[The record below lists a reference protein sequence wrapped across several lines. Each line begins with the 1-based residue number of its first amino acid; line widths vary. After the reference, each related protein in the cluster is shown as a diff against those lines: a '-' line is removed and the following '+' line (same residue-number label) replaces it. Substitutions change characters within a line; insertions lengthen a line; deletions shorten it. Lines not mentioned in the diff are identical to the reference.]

1 MEAIPI
7 GLFWSIAIWAVFKR
21 NHALIY
27 LFFATMPF
35 GSFAALPTAI
45 TGGLTLTP
53 TPIVGLLMIA
63 KELTSAGGM
72 RNAVAEALKP
82 SGTLLLFLFWL
93 VACIATVFMPR
104 FFAGQVEVVPVRSVG
119 LFSTSMLYPT
129 LQNVSQ
135 IVYTT
140 ISVLT
145 VFVFAR
151 ILRTR
156 AMRQHAL
163 MAICLGAVV
172 TIFTG
177 LIDFLSQSL
186 SLQSALEVFRT
197 ASYTLLT
204 EDEVMGSKRVVGLM
218 PEASSFGGL
227 VLAFLAAL
235 YFFRRAMDVG
245 ILRDRVVPA
254 LIVALLALVWLST
267 SSSAYLGLALFG
279 ATLAAEWCWRLWAA
293 GRNPYLRRGLG
304 SEFWFGMLGIG
315 LLLAVVIVA
324 PEIFSPMIKM
334 IDVMVFQK
342 STTSSFEER
351 SMWTQVSWNA
361 LMATHGLGVGMG
373 GTRASNFAV
382 ALTSNAG
389 FLGAAFYFMF
399 VLQCFLFRKARSNDA
414 QGAALLSA
422 CRWSYL
428 PAFCALLTVGTTPD
442 FGLFNAFLYGFA
454 VAIAHKEVRAV
465 PVARAWHRI
474 VRKRT
479 TGLVHARSQGLAIGR
494 SAGAD

>member
-7 GLFWSIAIWAVFKR
+7 GLFWCIALWALFQR
-21 NHALIY
+21 PHALIY

-63 KELTSAGGM
+63 KELTSANGL
-72 RNAVAEALKP
+72 RIAVAGALKP
-82 SGTLLLFLFWL
+82 SGLLILFLFWL
-93 VACIATVFMPR
+93 VACTATVFMPR
-104 FFAGQVEVVPVRSVG
+104 FFAGQIEVVPVRSVG
-119 LFSTSMLYPT
+119 LFSTSMLFPT

-151 ILRTR
+151 ILRTPD
-156 AMRQHAL
+156 MRQHAL
-163 MAICLGAVV
+163 VALCLGAVV
-172 TIFTG
+172 VIFTG
-177 LIDFLSQSL
+177 LIDFVSQSL

-227 VLAFLAAL
+227 VLSFLAAL
-235 YFFRRAMDVG
+235 YFFRRAMSAG
-245 ILRDRVVPA
+245 LLRDRVVPV
-254 LIVALLALVWLST
+254 LIAALLALVWLST

-279 ATLAAEWCWRLWAA
+279 ATLVVEWCWRLFAA
-293 GRNPYLRRGLG
+293 GRNPYLRHGLAG
-304 SEFWFGMLGIG
+304 EFWLAMLAIG
-315 LLLAVVIVA
+315 FLLAVTIVA
-324 PEIFSPMIKM
+324 PQTFAPMIKM

-342 STTSSFEER
+342 SSTSSFEER

-361 LMATHGLGVGMG
+361 LISTHGLGVGMG
-373 GTRASNFAV
+373 GTRASNFVV
-382 ALTSNAG
+382 ALSSNAG
-389 FLGAAFYFMF
+389 FLGAALYFMF
-399 VLQCFLFRKARSNDA
+399 VLQCLLFRRAAPGDT
-414 QGAALLSA
+414 QGVALLSA

-428 PAFCALLTVGTTPD
+428 PAFCAILTVGTTPD
-442 FGLFNAFLYGFA
+442 FGLFNAFLYGFS
-454 VAIAHKEVRAV
+454 VAIAHRPSAVRTSAQPRSV
-465 PVARAWHRI
+465 QNPSLARTLRAE
-474 VRKRT
+474 
-479 TGLVHARSQGLAIGR
+479 
-494 SAGAD
+494 

>member
-7 GLFWSIAIWAVFKR
+7 GLFWCIALWAVCQR
-21 NHALIY
+21 QHALIY

-35 GSFAALPTAI
+35 GSFAALPTAM

-53 TPIVGLLMIA
+53 TPIVGLLLIG
-63 KELTSAGGM
+63 KELTSAGGV
-72 RNAVAEALKP
+72 RTAIASALKP
-82 SGTLLLFLFWL
+82 SGLLLLFLFWL

-104 FFAGQVEVVPVRSVG
+104 FFAGQIEVVPVRSVG
-119 LFSTSMLYPT
+119 LFSTSMLFPT

-145 VFVFAR
+145 VFVFSR
-151 ILRTR
+151 ILRTPE
-156 AMRQHAL
+156 MRQHAL
-163 MAICLGAVV
+163 MALCLGAVV

-177 LIDFLSQSL
+177 LIDFVSQSL

-227 VLAFLAAL
+227 VLSFLAAL
-235 YFFRRAMDVG
+235 YFFRRAMP
-245 ILRDRVVPA
+245 IALMRDRIMPI
-254 LIVALLALVWLST
+254 LIAALLALVWLST

-279 ATLAAEWCWRLWAA
+279 ATLIVEWCWRLFAA
-293 GRNPYLRRGLG
+293 GGNPYLRRGLAG
-304 SEFWFGMLGIG
+304 EFWLGMLGIG

-324 PEIFSPMIKM
+324 PQVFAPMIKM

-361 LMATHGLGVGMG
+361 LLSTHGLGVGMG
-373 GTRASNFAV
+373 GTRASNFVV
-382 ALTSNAG
+382 ALASNAG
-389 FLGAAFYFMF
+389 FLGAALYFMF
-399 VLQCFLFRKARSNDA
+399 AMQCFLFRKAAPGDA
-414 QGAALLSA
+414 QGVALLSA

-428 PAFCALLTVGTTPD
+428 PAFCAILTVGTTPD
-442 FGLFNAFLYGFA
+442 FGLFNAFLYGFT
-454 VAIAHKEVRAV
+454 VAISHRAV
-465 PVARAWHRI
+465 RTFRSAPVRFR
-474 VRKRT
+474 
-479 TGLVHARSQGLAIGR
+479 RSNASTGR
-494 SAGAD
+494 SAHAG